1 MNWPME
7 QGVYFLGLLAI
18 AGMLHGITFF
28 FARCGYCAWR
38 DRLSLKRG
46 R

>member
-1 MNWPME
+1 MNWSIE
-7 QGVYFLGLLAI
+7 QSAYFLGLLAI
-18 AGMLHGITFF
+18 AGMLHGFTIF

-38 DRLSLKRG
+38 DRLSVRKG